1 MAVILRLLYLTAER
15 HRLSSADKAGIIFYR
30 NIHEVIALPT
40 HQPRDPTQHVKP
52 RRTALY
58 ARSKNTITNK
68 NRKQK
73 TEPKPHP
80 SRQTSHHNDLQWI
93 RRVIIIKSVEFEYI
107 PIGKEQLSLL
117 QNTYPN
123 QTKRH
128 RIDQIRLHE
137 DTETSEENKCLALYE
152 RGQQY
157 LQAVLAEI
165 KKFRKGCRTSH

>member
-68 NRKQK
+68 NRK
-73 TEPKPHP
+73 
-80 SRQTSHHNDLQWI
+80 
-93 RRVIIIKSVEFEYI
+93 
-107 PIGKEQLSLL
+107 
-117 QNTYPN
+117 
-123 QTKRH
+123 
-128 RIDQIRLHE
+128 
-137 DTETSEENKCLALYE
+137 
-152 RGQQY
+152 
-157 LQAVLAEI
+157 
-165 KKFRKGCRTSH
+165 